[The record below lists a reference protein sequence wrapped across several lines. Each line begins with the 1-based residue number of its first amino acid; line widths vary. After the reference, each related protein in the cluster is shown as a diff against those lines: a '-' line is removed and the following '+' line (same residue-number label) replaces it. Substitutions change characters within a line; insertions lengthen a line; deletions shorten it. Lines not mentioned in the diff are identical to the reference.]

1 MSFLL
6 NACIIYFTLLQG
18 TTYSSNAEQFYVT
31 YAPYVSLTYPPQ
43 ASVPVVPGTLFG
55 SGCSF
60 IFRAPKISDRST
72 EPFAETKRFKRSTSA
87 PLSAIQCHASVP
99 CFRATSGHSE
109 RLWQG
114 HIIWSSMFY
123 AIRLGDAEPLVTKGR
138 GDIQEDLVLLVF
150 DAIRSPGPYSFKTQT
165 PTLNDLTHRHR
176 SSSSWNNES
185 AESQDGT
192 ILVQQKANV
201 PQQKATF
208 SVSVCHCSVA
218 PVTALVTAVGGLICS
233 TESLG
238 QAELY
243 RALPA
248 ADAKISRV
256 LQDCWFVISSLS
268 LHFAQKILDHSCI
281 WNGHAR

>member
-1 MSFLL
+1 MKLEKSGKIDMTQLNPRCDKQHLSLPRFQPQRASWQMSFLL

-109 RLWQG
+109 RL
-114 HIIWSSMFY
+114 
-123 AIRLGDAEPLVTKGR
+123 
-138 GDIQEDLVLLVF
+138 
-150 DAIRSPGPYSFKTQT
+150 
-165 PTLNDLTHRHR
+165 
-176 SSSSWNNES
+176 
-185 AESQDGT
+185 
-192 ILVQQKANV
+192 
-201 PQQKATF
+201 
-208 SVSVCHCSVA
+208 
-218 PVTALVTAVGGLICS
+218 
-233 TESLG
+233 
-238 QAELY
+238 
-243 RALPA
+243 
-248 ADAKISRV
+248 
-256 LQDCWFVISSLS
+256 
-268 LHFAQKILDHSCI
+268 
-281 WNGHAR
+281 